1 MTIEAIVHQ
10 AFAKTEK
17 PHGALFATEDDEG
30 ARAMFADARW
40 EDIEPDA
47 LRRQSAAVNFLSPP
61 AFAYFLPA
69 LMLAS
74 LSDAGVRDSLV
85 ARLLPPKG
93 DPTRPS
99 FASWWELLS
108 PPQRSAAIAFV
119 DHCNESGHALP
130 SASVEALKSVAAPN
144 KSLERTR
151 SR

>member
-1 MTIEAIVHQ
+1 VSIEAIVHQ
-10 AFAKTEK
+10 AFAKTEL
-17 PHGALFATEDDEG
+17 PPGALFATEDDEG
-30 ARAMFADARW
+30 ARAIFTGARW

-47 LRRQSAAVNFLSPP
+47 LQRHSAAVNFLSPS

-69 LMLAS
+69 LILAS

-85 ARLLPPKG
+85 TRLLPPKD

-108 PPQRSAAIAFV
+108 HPQRSAAIAFV
-119 DHCNESGHALP
+119 DHCNESGCALP
-130 SASVEALKSVAAPN
+130 SASIEALKSAAAPN

-151 SR
+151 EG